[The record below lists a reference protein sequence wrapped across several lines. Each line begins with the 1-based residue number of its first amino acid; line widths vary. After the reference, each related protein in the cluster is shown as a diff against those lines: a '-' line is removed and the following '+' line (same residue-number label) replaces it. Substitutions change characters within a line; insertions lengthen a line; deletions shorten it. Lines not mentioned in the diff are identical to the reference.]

1 MKKINYGRQDI
12 NDADIEAV
20 ISVLRSDWLTQ
31 GPVVPEFEDSISKYC
46 DVKHA
51 VAVNSATSALHI
63 SCLALEVGKYDYVW
77 TSPTTFVA
85 SANCALYCGAKIDFV
100 DIDPITKNLSVRNL
114 ETKLI
119 EAKKLGKLPKVVIP
133 VHLNGQSCNMAE
145 IYALSKKYGFSII
158 EDASHA
164 IGGKYKSE
172 AIGNCRYSDIT
183 VFSFHP
189 VKIITTG
196 EGGIAVTNNF
206 AINKKLRLF
215 RSHGITNST
224 EDMKSRPT
232 SEIWNYQQITL
243 GFNYRMTEL
252 QAALGMSQLSRIDE
266 FVESRHNI
274 ANRYDKELLDL
285 PLYTPI
291 QHKDCYSAFHL
302 YVVQIAQEDTSI
314 TQIEL
319 HNKMQEYNIN
329 VNLHY
334 IPVYLQPFFEAMGFE
349 RGYCPQAEK
358 YFQTVLSIPIYPAL
372 TDKEQGQVINALF
385 EILN

>member
-1 MKKINYGRQDI
+1 MIPYGKQDI
-12 NDADIEAV
+12 TQEDIDSV
-20 ISVLRSDWLTQ
+20 IKILKSDFLTQ
-31 GPVVPEFEDSISKYC
+31 GPAVPHFEKSLCNFSGSEYAI
-46 DVKHA
+46 A
-51 VAVNSATSALHI
+51 MNSCTSALHVA
-63 SCLALEVGKYDYVW
+63 CLSLDLKAGDIVW
-77 TSPTTFVA
+77 TSPISFVA
-85 SANCALYCGAKIDFV
+85 SANCALYCGASVDFV
-100 DIDPITKNLSVRNL
+100 DVDPNTALISIDALKS
-114 ETKLI
+114 KLI
-119 EAKKLGKLPKVVIP
+119 DAKQQGKLPKIVIP
-133 VHLNGQSCNMAE
+133 VHFAGQSCDMKE
-145 IYALSKKYGFSII
+145 INKLGKEFNFKII
-158 EDASHA
+158 EDAAHA
-164 IGGKYKSE
+164 IGGKYFDKN
-172 AIGNCRYSDIT
+172 IGCCYYSDIT
-183 VFSFHP
+183 IFSFHP
-189 VKIITTG
+189 VKIITTA
-196 EGGIAVTNNF
+196 EGGLATTNSSKLF
-206 AINKKLRLF
+206 KKLEML
-215 RSHGITNST
+215 RSHGITRDPHYMS
-224 EDMKSRPT
+224 
-232 SEIWNYQQITL
+232 SESLGSWYYEQIDL

-358 YFQTVLSIPIYPAL
+358 YYQTVLSIPIYPAL

>member
-224 EDMKSRPT
+224 EDMKPRPN

-302 YVVQIAQEDTSI
+302 YVVQIVQEDTSI

-334 IPVYLQPFFEAMGFE
+334 IPVYRQPFFEAMGFE

-358 YFQTVLSIPIYPAL
+358 YYKTVLSIPIYPAL

>member
-1 MKKINYGRQDI
+1 M
-12 NDADIEAV
+12 
-20 ISVLRSDWLTQ
+20 
-31 GPVVPEFEDSISKYC
+31 
-46 DVKHA
+46 
-51 VAVNSATSALHI
+51 
-63 SCLALEVGKYDYVW
+63 EVGKYDYVW

-285 PLYTPI
+285 PLY
-291 QHKDCYSAFHL
+291 
-302 YVVQIAQEDTSI
+302 
-314 TQIEL
+314 
-319 HNKMQEYNIN
+319 
-329 VNLHY
+329 
-334 IPVYLQPFFEAMGFE
+334 
-349 RGYCPQAEK
+349 
-358 YFQTVLSIPIYPAL
+358 LSLIHI
-372 TDKEQGQVINALF
+372 
-385 EILN
+385 

>member
-1 MKKINYGRQDI
+1 MKKIKYGRQDI

-224 EDMKSRPT
+224 EDMKPRPN

-302 YVVQIAQEDTSI
+302 YVVQIVQEDTSI

-334 IPVYLQPFFEAMGFE
+334 IPVYRQPFFEAMGFE